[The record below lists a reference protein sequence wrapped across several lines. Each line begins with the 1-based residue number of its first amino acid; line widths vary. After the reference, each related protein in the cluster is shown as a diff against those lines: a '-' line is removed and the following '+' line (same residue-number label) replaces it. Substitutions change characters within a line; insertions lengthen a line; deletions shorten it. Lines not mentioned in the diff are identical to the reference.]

1 MHTADIQGLHFTY
14 PDQLEF
20 ETLVE
25 EAFKK
30 HSYYVDLDTQTP
42 TIIDAGANIGT
53 SALYF
58 HKLYPKAKII
68 SIEPNPRNLEFLKQN
83 LNDNDITNVTIVPKA
98 LVGKDGEPTVTL
110 YVHPRWG
117 VFSSLKAKGWSQDQ
131 EMTPVEVETVKLSQL
146 ITGPVDI
153 LKVDIEGAEEEVLR
167 EAKDSLRFVSHLLL
181 EYHETHRGQVEHME
195 RFLADQFKVITVT
208 KDERKEKNREH
219 QLYLIEASK

>member
-1 MHTADIQGLHFTY
+1 MHTCDMFGLHFSY

-20 ETLVE
+20 ETLIE

-30 HSYYVDLDTQTP
+30 HSYYVDLDTTTP
-42 TIIDAGANIGT
+42 TIIDAGAHIGT

-58 HKLYPKAKII
+58 HKQYPKAKIVC
-68 SIEPNPRNLEFLKQN
+68 IEPNPRNLEFLKKN
-83 LNDNDITNVTIVPKA
+83 LSDNDVTTVTIIPKA
-98 LVGKDGEPTVTL
+98 LVGKDAKDHITL

-117 VFSSLKAKGWSQDQ
+117 VFSSLQQKGWSQDQ
-131 EMTPVEVETVKLSQL
+131 EMTPVMVETIKLSEI
-146 ITGPVDI
+146 ITAPVDI
-153 LKVDIEGAEEEVLR
+153 LKIDIEGAEEDVLH

-181 EYHETHRGQVEHME
+181 EYHETHKGQAEHMK
-195 RFLADQFKVITVT
+195 RFLSDSFKTITVT

>member
-1 MHTADIQGLHFTY
+1 MHTSDIQGLHISY

-30 HSYYVDLDTQTP
+30 HSYYVDLETSTP

-68 SIEPNPRNLEFLKQN
+68 SIEPNPRNLEFLKKN
-83 LNDNDITNVTIVPKA
+83 LEENDVTNVTIIPKA
-98 LVGKDGEPTVTL
+98 LVGKDAERTVIL

-117 VFSSLKAKGWSQDQ
+117 VFSSLKQKGWSQDQ
-131 EMTPVEVETVKLSQL
+131 DMSPVEVETIKLSE
-146 ITGPVDI
+146 IISGPVDI
-153 LKVDIEGAEEEVLR
+153 LKMDIEGAEDDVLK

-181 EYHETHRGQVEHME
+181 EYHETHKGQVEHME
-195 RFLADQFKVITVT
+195 RFLSEMFKQITVT

>member
-68 SIEPNPRNLEFLKQN
+68 SIEPNPRNLEYLKQN

-181 EYHETHRGQVEHME
+181 EYHETRKGQVEHMQ
-195 RFLADQFKVITVT
+195 RFLADQFKEITVT

-219 QLYLIEASK
+219 QLYLIEANK